1 MMRKAP
7 PLRCSSPISRGCG
20 SAASRPVSRDHIG
33 SVLAKNATG
42 REIRPGD
49 ELGKLL
55 EGRLRTI
62 ALLQGLR
69 HVSTHH
75 RFRLLGADT
84 GRHADRNAG
93 RAVATKK
100 IAGKTTGSEPCVIG
114 VAEVDGVFVNV
125 FQKRRATSVI
135 RASV

>member
-1 MMRKAP
+1 MLGL
-7 PLRCSSPISRGCG
+7 PLRTDAE

-69 HVSTHH
+69 HVEQRITD
-75 RFRLLGADT
+75 FGYIVGWDT
-84 GRHADRNAG
+84 SRHADRDAG
-93 RAVATKK
+93 RAVAKQIWK
-100 IAGKTTGSEPCVIG
+100 V
-114 VAEVDGVFVNV
+114 
-125 FQKRRATSVI
+125 RRQDD
-135 RASV
+135 RL